1 MKVTYLEH
9 SGFAAEYKEYVLI
22 FDWYR
27 GSLPEFDQ
35 QKKIYVFASHSHY
48 DHFNKKIF
56 GWSEQYPD
64 VRYILSADIAGKEQS
79 EEQSEQTAYV
89 TANKKYD
96 FDGIKVQTLHST
108 DEGVAFI
115 VYMEDKVI
123 YHAGDLN
130 WWHWEGEPDEKNTE
144 MRRAYQAEINR
155 LMDEKI
161 DIAFV
166 PVDPRLGEQYC
177 WGLDCFMKRTE
188 TKVVFPMH
196 FWGNYSIFNRLAL
209 EKCAKDYEDRI
220 VRIEKPG
227 QVFLLDEMDEND
239 RIRVRYSSIL
249 QQ

>member
-1 MKVTYLEH
+1 MIKVTYLDH
-9 SGFAAEYKEYVLI
+9 SGFLVELEDAYFLFDYYKGRLPQIDLEKKMVVLVSHAHHDHYRKDIFNLRKHFREIRYVLSSDI
-22 FDWYR
+22 EIKAEKDIVQMQ
-27 GSLPEFDQ
+27 PNE
-35 QKKIYVFASHSHY
+35 KKEVMGAEI
-48 DHFNKKIF
+48 
-56 GWSEQYPD
+56 
-64 VRYILSADIAGKEQS
+64 R
-79 EEQSEQTAYV
+79 
-89 TANKKYD
+89 
-96 FDGIKVQTLHST
+96 TLRST
-108 DEGVAFI
+108 DEGVAF
-115 VYMEDKVI
+115 VVHY
-123 YHAGDLN
+123 A
-130 WWHWEGEPDEKNTE
+130 
-144 MRRAYQAEINR
+144 
-155 LMDEKI
+155 
-161 DIAFV
+161 AFV